1 MSTVFITTIVVMQGL
16 PDAIEHFE
24 TVHVEENAENGLQS
38 KMSKRADT
46 QRFSINWSGK
56 LS

>member
-1 MSTVFITTIVVMQGL
+1 MSTVFITTIVVMQDL

-46 QRFSINWSGK
+46 QRFSINCSGK